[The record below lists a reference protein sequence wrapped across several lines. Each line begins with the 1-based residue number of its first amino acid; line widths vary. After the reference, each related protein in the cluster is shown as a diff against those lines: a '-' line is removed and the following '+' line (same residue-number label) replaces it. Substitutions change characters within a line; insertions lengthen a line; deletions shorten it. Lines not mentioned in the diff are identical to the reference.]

1 MSALLNSFD
10 VTLKIQLKKRYDD
23 DVPQAHMLA
32 RLFNMRCDEKDAI
45 NEETMQAWLDGKAQP
60 KEGQLKILQAW
71 LGLLANT

>member
-1 MSALLNSFD
+1 MDARLNSFD

-45 NEETMQAWLDGKAQP
+45 NEETMQAWLDGKTEP
-60 KEGQLKILQAW
+60 SGPELKVLQVW
-71 LGLLANT
+71 LGL